1 MGKEIRITPNE
12 TLELVSR
19 VVDVKYD
26 LPKDKWSKHDREEFI
41 KQVYY
46 TYIREVKADNK
57 LYLDYLDSALSGNL
71 ASWFANTLS
80 YEKKAP
86 LRYRGD
92 VIYCIEKLFKERYE
106 VVE

>member
-1 MGKEIRITPNE
+1 MGKEIRITLDE
-12 TLELVSR
+12 TLELVNC

-26 LPKDKWSKHDREEFI
+26 LPKDKWSIHDREEFI

-46 TYIREVKADNK
+46 TYIREVKANNK
-57 LYLDYLDSALSGNL
+57 LYLDYLDSALSSNL
-71 ASWFANTLS
+71 ASWFTNTLS

-92 VIYCIEKLFKERYE
+92 VIYYIEELFKERYE
-106 VVE
+106 VIE